1 MNRKLGTE
9 DLDGKKIVLRR
20 GFGHLG
26 VLALNWN
33 ATVITRR

>member
-1 MNRKLGTE
+1 VNRERGADE
-9 DLDGKKIVLRR
+9 LDGKKIVLRR

-33 ATVITRR
+33 GTIITRR